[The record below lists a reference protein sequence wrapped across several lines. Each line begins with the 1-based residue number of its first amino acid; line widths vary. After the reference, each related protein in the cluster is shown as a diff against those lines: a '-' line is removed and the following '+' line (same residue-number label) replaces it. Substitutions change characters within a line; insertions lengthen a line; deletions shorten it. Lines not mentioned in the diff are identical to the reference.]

1 MAANKVTLNG
11 ETLID
16 LTQDTANE
24 SDVAVGKTFHK
35 SNGEIG
41 IGTNS
46 SIGGGGSVIIE
57 TEVKTVTPTKQTQ
70 EVTPSDGK
78 YLSKVTVNPI
88 PDEYVVPNGTRTLS
102 ENAELVDVTELKY
115 VNIRVP
121 TNIESINYYDGSYE
135 VR

>member
-35 SNGEIG
+35 SNGAIR

-46 SIGGGGSVIIE
+46 SVGGAPSQPSPLPIEVSTETKMNELLETAPIGAV
-57 TEVKTVTPTKQTQ
+57 
-70 EVTPSDGK
+70 
-78 YLSKVTVNPI
+78 Y
-88 PDEYVVPNGTRTLS
+88 
-102 ENAELVDVTELKY
+102 KY
-115 VNIRVP
+115 VGETTATYVNGGLYLV
-121 TNIESINYYDGSYE
+121 E
-135 VR
+135 VGE